1 MDYQLNIYPS
11 SERDLMNVKADNITK
26 QIKML
31 SEQKL
36 PQLYKKSFSAAV
48 KKYNERAISG
58 KLIDDYYKS
67 ICASNIPEVY
77 KLSLVVRY
85 ELLNKTEIAAIQKAF
100 FDFKKALEKETFL
113 VVVSAYVMSFDE
125 FKELQIFFYPVC
137 DGYVQG
143 LGTRADLIDVTKKL
157 YDQKEN
163 MNIVKAMPMFIKKID
178 DIFRTV
184 HNGEFISQEELEAMA
199 RNITEEN
206 PLTLHAIAVETL
218 KAQMNALQQMNAENQ
233 KYEMAV
239 QAEKDRIINDLAW
252 AKETEKK
259 IYKAEQDR
267 IDEERRKE
275 EAARR
280 AEEARRILE
289 AQRKEEARLREE
301 ERRLEA
307 ERLAEQ
313 ARRNVEMMKQLAA
326 AEEAERQR
334 KMSRQQI
341 GQSEFGSLIEQ
352 HLQWQ
357 ELYGITEEAEYDKLP
372 DDAKRDPRRLS
383 LHKADINSVSF
394 DTTIELVAIELVD
407 CEFTDCHITFKLT
420 ASSLEK
426 CVLINTDIS
435 DSEFN
440 KCVLNKLKVDGL
452 MITNVQFDDSTI
464 MRTSFKDAILE
475 EWFGAPATSFIKC
488 DFTNTQLKGCDM
500 KKNAFMNCDFT
511 ETSFI
516 SCDLRDAAFQVCKL
530 ETMKKEGC
538 LFRGAKFNAK

>member
-77 KLSLVVRY
+77 KLSLVIRY

-394 DTTIELVAIELVD
+394 DSTIELVAIELVD

>member
-77 KLSLVVRY
+77 KLSLVIRY

-394 DTTIELVAIELVD
+394 DPTIELVAIELVD

>member
-1 MDYQLNIYPS
+1 
-11 SERDLMNVKADNITK
+11 MNVKADNITK

-77 KLSLVVRY
+77 KLSLVIRY

-394 DTTIELVAIELVD
+394 DSTIELVAIELVD

-538 LFRGAKFNAK
+538 LFRGDKFNAK

>member
-77 KLSLVVRY
+77 QLSLVIRY

-394 DTTIELVAIELVD
+394 DSTIELVAIELVD

>member
-77 KLSLVVRY
+77 KLSLVIRY

-357 ELYGITEEAEYDKLP
+357 ELYGITKEAEYDKLP

-394 DTTIELVAIELVD
+394 DSTIELVAIELVD

>member
-77 KLSLVVRY
+77 KLSLVIRY

-313 ARRNVEMMKQLAA
+313 ARRNVEMMRQLAA

-394 DTTIELVAIELVD
+394 DSTIELVAIELVD
-407 CEFTDCHITFKLT
+407 CEFTDCHITFKLI

>member
-77 KLSLVVRY
+77 KLSLVIRY

-218 KAQMNALQQMNAENQ
+218 KAQMNAMQQMNAENQ

-394 DTTIELVAIELVD
+394 DSTIELVAIELVD

>member
-77 KLSLVVRY
+77 KLSLVIRY

-394 DTTIELVAIELVD
+394 DPTIELVAIELVD
-407 CEFTDCHITFKLT
+407 CEFVDCHITFKLT

>member
-77 KLSLVVRY
+77 KLSLVIRY

-352 HLQWQ
+352 HQQWQ

-383 LHKADINSVSF
+383 LHKADINNVSF
-394 DTTIELVAIELVD
+394 DPTIELVAIELVD

>member
-77 KLSLVVRY
+77 KLSLVIRY

-383 LHKADINSVSF
+383 LHKADINNVSF
-394 DTTIELVAIELVD
+394 DQTIELVAIELVD

>member
-163 MNIVKAMPMFIKKID
+163 MNIIKAMPMFIKKID

-383 LHKADINSVSF
+383 LHKADINNVSF

>member
-77 KLSLVVRY
+77 KMSLVIRY

-394 DTTIELVAIELVD
+394 DPTIELVAIELVD

>member
-77 KLSLVVRY
+77 KLSLVIRY

-252 AKETEKK
+252 AKDTEKK

-267 IDEERRKE
+267 IEEERRKE

-394 DTTIELVAIELVD
+394 DPTIELVAIELVD

>member
-77 KLSLVVRY
+77 KLSLVIRY

-163 MNIVKAMPMFIKKID
+163 MNIIKAMPMFIKKID

-267 IDEERRKE
+267 IEEERRKE

-394 DTTIELVAIELVD
+394 DPTIELVAIELVD

-440 KCVLNKLKVDGL
+440 KCVLNKLRVDGL

>member
-77 KLSLVVRY
+77 KLSLVIRY

>member
-31 SEQKL
+31 VEQKL
-36 PQLYKKSFSAAV
+36 PPLYKKSFSAAV

-67 ICASNIPEVY
+67 IVASNIPEVY
-77 KLSLVVRY
+77 KMSLVIRY

-100 FDFKKALEKETFL
+100 FDFKKALEKETYL
-113 VVVSAYVMSFDE
+113 VVVSAYIMSFDE

-163 MNIVKAMPMFIKKID
+163 MNIVKAMPMFVKKID
-178 DIFRTV
+178 ELFRTV

-199 RNITEEN
+199 RNISEEN

-218 KAQMNALQQMNAENQ
+218 KAQMNALQQLNAENQ

-239 QAEKDRIINDLAW
+239 QGEKDRIINDLAW
-252 AKETEKK
+252 SKETERK

-372 DDAKRDPRRLS
+372 DDAKRDPRRLA
-383 LHKADINSVSF
+383 LHKADINNVSF
-394 DTTIELVAIELVD
+394 DPTIELVAIELVD
-407 CEFTDCHITFKLT
+407 CEFIDCHLTLKLT

-426 CVLINTDIS
+426 CILTNTDIS
-435 DSEFN
+435 DSEFC
-440 KCVLNKLKVDGL
+440 KCVLNKLKIDGL
-452 MITNVQFDDSTI
+452 MLANVQFDDSTI

-488 DFTNTQLKGCDM
+488 DFTNAQIKGCDL

>member
-77 KLSLVVRY
+77 KMSLVIRY

-383 LHKADINSVSF
+383 LHKADINNVSF
-394 DTTIELVAIELVD
+394 DPTIELVAIELVD

>member
-77 KLSLVVRY
+77 KLSLVIRY

-163 MNIVKAMPMFIKKID
+163 MNIMKAMPMFIKKID
-178 DIFRTV
+178 GIFRTV

-267 IDEERRKE
+267 IDEERRRE

-383 LHKADINSVSF
+383 LHKADINNVSF
-394 DTTIELVAIELVD
+394 DPTIELVAIELVD